1 MLTSWKIN
9 NKNGRNQKRSMNHQ
23 QRSMNLQLGRLLMT
37 ILMMSQLE
45 VQDPYLRFI
54 KVAILLFVNLQ
65 NLKRR

>member
-9 NKNGRNQKRSMNHQ
+9 NKNGRNQKRSMNRQ

>member
-1 MLTSWKIN
+1 
-9 NKNGRNQKRSMNHQ
+9 MNRQ